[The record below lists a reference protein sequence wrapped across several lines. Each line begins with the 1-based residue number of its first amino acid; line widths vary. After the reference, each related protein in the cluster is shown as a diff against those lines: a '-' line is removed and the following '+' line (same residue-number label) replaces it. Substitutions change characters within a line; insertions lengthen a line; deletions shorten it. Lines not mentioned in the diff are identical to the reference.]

1 MALPA
6 SDKSR
11 RNFLKSSGSV
21 FGASWVALN
30 LPLILSASQ
39 AAAQSK
45 EAGAAFKNIS
55 IEESLE
61 LSALVDQIIPA
72 DETPGATEIGVVYFI
87 DVALGGFMSS
97 SAPVLRQGLEDLQ
110 QMTRSEH
117 PGITHFSELSL
128 EQQTVMLKSIEDT
141 PLFGTLYRMTMFGMF
156 CLPSYSGNR
165 DNAGWELVGFDH
177 RHAWLPPFGYYDAA
191 VHSDISFEGDDNE
204 HV

>member
-1 MALPA
+1 MALA
-6 SDKSR
+6 ESDKSR

-30 LPLILSASQ
+30 MPLILSASE
-39 AAAQSK
+39 AAAQSQ

-55 IEESLE
+55 IEESVE
-61 LSALVDQIIPA
+61 LSALVNQIIPA
-72 DETPGATEIGVVYFI
+72 DETPGAAEIGVVYFI

-97 SAPVLRQGLEDLQ
+97 SAPMLRQGLEDLQ
-110 QMTRSEH
+110 QKTRSEH
-117 PGITHFSELSL
+117 PGIANYSELSL
-128 EQQTVMLKSIEDT
+128 EQQTVMLRSVEET
-141 PLFGTLYRMTMFGMF
+141 PLFGALYFMTMCGMF

-165 DNAGWELVGFDH
+165 NNAGWELVGFDH

-191 VHSDISFEGDDNE
+191 VHSNISFEGDEHE